1 MHTALVHAKELP
13 MKPNTPSL
21 LLSFALLVA
30 CGPKPD
36 ASTTDGGTTE
46 TGSSGTEA
54 TTAATTAGT
63 SSTTDTASTTMDP
76 TMGTG
81 TTTSTTDPTTD
92 PTPTGCGILC
102 IADEPRTPVYCD
114 LWSQDCADGEKCAA
128 WANDGGNAWNATK
141 CTPVMGDGVHGD
153 PCTAPEGPVAGVD
166 TCAKGHMCWGVD
178 PDTNE
183 GHCVALCVGSPE
195 DPQCVPAGTT
205 CPITAEGVLNLC
217 LPTCDP
223 LAPACPEGEI
233 CVPSLSTDEFLC
245 VFDASEGEHPSGSPC
260 DFVNQCNSGNA
271 CLNAEYYPHPDCM
284 DASGCCG
291 PYCDLLDPSCPDMP
305 PGLTC
310 LAWFEEGMAPD
321 EYQSVGVCAMEP

>member
-114 LWSQDCADGEKCAA
+114 LWSQDC
-128 WANDGGNAWNATK
+128 
-141 CTPVMGDGVHGD
+141 
-153 PCTAPEGPVAGVD
+153 
-166 TCAKGHMCWGVD
+166 
-178 PDTNE
+178 
-183 GHCVALCVGSPE
+183 
-195 DPQCVPAGTT
+195 
-205 CPITAEGVLNLC
+205 
-217 LPTCDP
+217 
-223 LAPACPEGEI
+223 
-233 CVPSLSTDEFLC
+233 
-245 VFDASEGEHPSGSPC
+245 
-260 DFVNQCNSGNA
+260 
-271 CLNAEYYPHPDCM
+271 
-284 DASGCCG
+284 
-291 PYCDLLDPSCPDMP
+291 
-305 PGLTC
+305 
-310 LAWFEEGMAPD
+310 
-321 EYQSVGVCAMEP
+321 